1 MKSDRLKSVICYVS
15 PYIKFI
21 LLIVVTYK
29 EKFQHPNTGIYE
41 KSIKIYKKIKKML
54 FLPLY
59 CKTF

>member
-29 EKFQHPNTGIYE
+29 KKIQPLNAEIYK
-41 KSIKIYKKIKKML
+41 KSIKFYKKNHINAVFAFVL
-54 FLPLY
+54 
-59 CKTF
+59 